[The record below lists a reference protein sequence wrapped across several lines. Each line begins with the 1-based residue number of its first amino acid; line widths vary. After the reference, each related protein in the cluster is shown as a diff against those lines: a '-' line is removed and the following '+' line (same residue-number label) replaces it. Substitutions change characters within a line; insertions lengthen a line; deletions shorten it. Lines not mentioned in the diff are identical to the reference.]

1 MDEDIFADGD
11 NAEIQQRLQAPPI
24 PGEAE
29 NGALQEEDA
38 ALAEL
43 EDVPMASSKK
53 RKSINRGPKLDAKR
67 LLGLRGLPDIPKYF
81 EDVQLQGK
89 GHEIEDLNLI
99 LTKLE
104 HWAHRLYPK
113 LTFEDCL
120 EKIEALGHKK
130 EIQTCLKKI
139 HMGMP
144 IIDGEAQS
152 TVITADGPAMLGSE
166 DDGDQDI
173 REHYDTLQF
182 NEEFS
187 SGFNPGMENRLP
199 D

>member
-89 GHEIEDLNLI
+89 GHE
-99 LTKLE
+99 
-104 HWAHRLYPK
+104 
-113 LTFEDCL
+113 
-120 EKIEALGHKK
+120 
-130 EIQTCLKKI
+130 TCLKKI